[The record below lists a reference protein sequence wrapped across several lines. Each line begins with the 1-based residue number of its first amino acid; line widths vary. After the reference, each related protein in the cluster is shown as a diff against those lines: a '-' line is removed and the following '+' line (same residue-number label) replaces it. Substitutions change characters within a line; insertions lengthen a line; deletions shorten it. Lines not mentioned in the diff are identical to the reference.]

1 MAYNKAVN
9 QIIYHLPRLS
19 MLIRYP
25 PIIDN
30 VYIISLTS
38 RHIYAYFMLKL
49 IEPVQL
55 PLHEPYFDLTLIA
68 VTHTKNPIKECNPFY
83 MDLK

>member
-1 MAYNKAVN
+1 
-9 QIIYHLPRLS
+9 
-19 MLIRYP
+19 
-25 PIIDN
+25 
-30 VYIISLTS
+30 
-38 RHIYAYFMLKL
+38 MLKL
-49 IEPVQL
+49 IKPVQL